1 MYIFGDVRFGQ
12 VEYSSKNVKLCKSLS
27 ITTFPSVLIF
37 RGGDG
42 DTPGGGNTLRLP
54 LSEIVCKQTAIDDI
68 IAEMNHLIAYPTVE
82 SKVKYS

>member
-1 MYIFGDVRFGQ
+1 MQIITI
-12 VEYSSKNVKLCKSLS
+12 S

-42 DTPGGGNTLRLP
+42 DFTPGGGNTLRLP
-54 LSEIVCKQTAIDDI
+54 LSEIVCKQTAIDV
-68 IAEMNHLIAYPTVE
+68 IAEINHLIAYPTVE

>member
-1 MYIFGDVRFGQ
+1 M
-12 VEYSSKNVKLCKSLS
+12 
-27 ITTFPSVLIF
+27 LIF

-54 LSEIVCKQTAIDDI
+54 LSEIVCKQTAIDV
-68 IAEMNHLIAYPTVE
+68 IAEINHLIAYPTVE